1 MFKTAGTAAN
11 SLRKNSWLA
20 KMAAA
25 VATIATAAILAA
37 ALSAAAA
44 QNKAANIFIAD
55 KGKFTIQLDGQT
67 VAHEDFEIAP
77 AAKGWVAKGTTEL
90 KVPKTPTST
99 VSGTLTMQPDGTP
112 ISYDWTSQA
121 EKTNAAKILFANG
134 VAKVTLQMQG
144 ARPFQQDL
152 SFGAPLVAVLDN
164 NLYHQYEIL
173 ARLYDWNR
181 RGPQTFPVLIPQ
193 ELTPGSITV
202 ESTGEVTVAGKS
214 YEALRGVTSDLQVML
229 YLDKEHRLQRF
240 EVPSAKVVITRE

>member
-1 MFKTAGTAAN
+1 MFKTAGTAT
-11 SLRKNSWLA
+11 SFLRENKWLA
-20 KMAAA
+20 AI
-25 VATIATAAILAA
+25 VATALLAA

-44 QNKAANIFIAD
+44 QNKTAGIFIAD

-77 AAKGWVAKGTTEL
+77 AANGWVARGTTEL
-90 KVPKTPTST
+90 KIPKTPTST
-99 VSGTLTMQPDGTP
+99 VTGTLTMQPDGTP
-112 ISYDWTSQA
+112 VSYDWTSQA
-121 EKTNAAKILFANG
+121 EKTNAANILFANG

-144 ARPFQQDL
+144 ARPFQQDM

-202 ESTGEVTVAGKS
+202 ESTGETTVAGKS